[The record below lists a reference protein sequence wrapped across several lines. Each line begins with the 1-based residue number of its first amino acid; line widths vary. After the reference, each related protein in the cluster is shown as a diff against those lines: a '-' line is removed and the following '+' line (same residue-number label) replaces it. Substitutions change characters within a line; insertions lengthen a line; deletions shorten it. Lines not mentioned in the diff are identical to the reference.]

1 VVRNPS
7 SSTSPGAYDAPQVT
21 EKTMFAMGLCR
32 EKRRSHSSPWMAIRG
47 TNRQELEGCVAQR
60 FGATRD
66 ARGLTRLHRCGAGE
80 KRPAHRSWKIPS
92 PFQPSLR
99 RGIHGE
105 GTMAGSPAWNCSAWT
120 LTS

>member
-1 VVRNPS
+1 MVRKPS

-60 FGATRD
+60 VGATRD

-80 KRPAHRSWKIPS
+80 KRPAHLSWKIPS

-99 RGIHGE
+99 RGIHDE
-105 GTMAGSPAWNCSAWT
+105 GTMPGPPAWNCSAWS
-120 LTS
+120 LT